1 MANFKI
7 TSLINSNNNTS
18 SQININDDSK
28 NKTDNNNFINEPS
41 FFDNNE
47 SKSITELVKIESIA
61 DLQKPQEEIQEKINE
76 EVLDDDIKAVLGL
89 DNKINEDKLQN
100 NNKDKDK
107 FKNSTTSFKSVTDWL
122 PYDDEKQVAELEKID
137 SLY

>member
-107 FKNSTTSFKSVTDWL
+107 FKNTTTSFKSVTDWL

>member
-28 NKTDNNNFINEPS
+28 NKTDNNNFTNEPS

-100 NNKDKDK
+100 NNKDK